1 MTAVLDAS
9 ALLAALL
16 DEPGK
21 ERVDAEI
28 GGALM
33 STVNLAEVVGH
44 FAKAGARRE
53 DVIEVLAGVP
63 LTYIAPDEALAV
75 EAGMM
80 RAAGEA
86 YGLSLGDRICLALA
100 KQVRGTALTADRA
113 WRDIGP
119 QIGVDVEVIR

>member
-1 MTAVLDAS
+1 MTPVLDAS

-21 ERVDAEI
+21 EQVDAEI
-28 GGALM
+28 SGAVM

-53 DVIEVLAGVP
+53 DVIEILAGVP
-63 LTYIAPDEALAV
+63 LAYVTPDEALAV

-80 RAAGEA
+80 RPAGEPF
-86 YGLSLGDRICLALA
+86 GLSLGDRMCLALA
-100 KQVRGTALTADRA
+100 RRVGGRALTADRA
-113 WRDIGP
+113 WQDVGP
-119 QIGVDVEVIR
+119 KLGIEVEVIR